1 MPLTRTT
8 TTLRSQS
15 GEHQVDVCPA
25 EAGFVLSIGTVSIW
39 LSRAAVAEIS
49 ILLERALALQSPS
62 DGLPAARN

>member
-25 EAGFVLSIGTVSIW
+25 GTGIVLSIGSMSIW

-49 ILLERALALQSPS
+49 SLLEDALALQSAQ
-62 DGLPAARN
+62 DGQPGARN